1 MIIGI
6 DFDNTIINY
15 ENIFGELAIEKE
27 IVPQNLAKDKNSVKD
42 YLINRNNEDEWTI
55 LQGEVYGGEILRAS
69 FYPGVLDALNF
80 FKKNNHKIYIIS
92 HRTKYPYKG
101 KKIDLHSAARN
112 FLHKNKFFV
121 TDGGFVEQVN
131 TYFETSIEKKI
142 QRIIESNCDIFIDD
156 LKKVLMLLPENIK
169 KVHFCPNAVK
179 GLSSSPFKQLRS
191 WSDSQSFFTHDA

>member
-1 MIIGI
+1 M
-6 DFDNTIINY
+6 
-15 ENIFGELAIEKE
+15 
-27 IVPQNLAKDKNSVKD
+27 
-42 YLINRNNEDEWTI
+42 
-55 LQGEVYGGEILRAS
+55 
-69 FYPGVLDALNF
+69 
-80 FKKNNHKIYIIS
+80 
-92 HRTKYPYKG
+92 
-101 KKIDLHSAARN
+101 
-112 FLHKNKFFV
+112 
-121 TDGGFVEQVN
+121 EQVN